1 MHLCTLFVFPSDTLL
16 LFFVKYGKTND
27 FVCCVAFKFSI
38 NKCFVLEIFVQIG
51 VADGVGGWRNYGIDP
66 GEFSSFLMSTCSRLV
81 QSSSFNPERPVSL
94 IASSYNELLEH
105 KEPILGSS
113 TACVLILNK
122 ENNMLY
128 AANIGDSG
136 FMVVRKGSIVHQSE
150 EQTHYFNTPYQLSSP
165 FHNSNVLSDRPESAD
180 EISFP
185 VQKGDVI
192 LVATDGVFDNLPN
205 SLILDTLTQVRV

>member
-1 MHLCTLFVFPSDTLL
+1 M
-16 LFFVKYGKTND
+16 
-27 FVCCVAFKFSI
+27 
-38 NKCFVLEIFVQIG
+38 
-51 VADGVGGWRNYGIDP
+51 ADGVGGWRNYGIDP

-81 QSSSFNPERPVSL
+81 QSSNFNPERPVNL

-165 FHNSNVLSDRPESAD
+165 FHNSDVLSDRPESAD

-185 VQKGDVI
+185 VQTGDVI
-192 LVATDGVFDNLPN
+192 LVATDGVFDNLPS
-205 SLILDTLTQVRV
+205 SLLLDTLTQVRTLSPNLKSIPHNPITLET

>member
-1 MHLCTLFVFPSDTLL
+1 ME
-16 LFFVKYGKTND
+16 N
-27 FVCCVAFKFSI
+27 
-38 NKCFVLEIFVQIG
+38 IFVG

-81 QSSSFNPERPVSL
+81 QSSNFNPERPVSL
-94 IASSYNELLEH
+94 IANSYNELLEH

-192 LVATDGVFDNLPN
+192 LVATDGVFDNLPS
-205 SLILDTLTQVRV
+205 SLLLDTLTQVSDAK